1 LRKQTIGLIA
11 VAALA
16 GAMGG
21 ALISPAPVGA
31 VAREMIQLQ
40 ESVTQVLT
48 NQQTIQTQ
56 ITQNA
61 AVEKTLLDQMTGTIN
76 SFNSNMATLQKSVQD
91 LQATS
96 GSRLDSMGT
105 QVQGLSDN
113 VSDLQA
119 RIGKLDQKLAD
130 AQNTL
135 QSIDARLAGGAPAGT
150 AEPGTPGAPGN
161 DAAPTPSTSAPPM
174 ASMTNPGAPA
184 MAPAAPSADVLY
196 SNGLLDLTGRQYT
209 LATQE
214 FNDYLKYYGTT
225 DLASNAQFYLGEIAY
240 SQGKF
245 QDAVTA
251 YSKVIENYPKSFKLA
266 PAHLKKGLA
275 LLELNQKTNAERELR
290 AVVRLFPGTDE
301 ERRARAKLK
310 ELGAPVA

>member
-1 LRKQTIGLIA
+1 MALIGAA
-11 VAALA
+11 VLA
-16 GAMGG
+16 GAAGG
-21 ALISPAPVGA
+21 ALLSPAPVSA
-31 VAREMIQLQ
+31 VAREMIELQ
-40 ESVTQVLT
+40 QSVNQVLA

-56 ITQNA
+56 MTQNA
-61 AVEKTLLDQMTGTIN
+61 AVEKTLLDQLATTVN
-76 SFNSNMATLQKSVQD
+76 SFNSNMATLQKSVQEM
-91 LQATS
+91 AAAS

-119 RIGKLDQKLAD
+119 RIGKLDQKLTD

-135 QSIDARLAGGAPAGT
+135 QSIDAKLAGNAPA
-150 AEPGTPGAPGN
+150 AESGAPGGESTTPGSG
-161 DAAPTPSTSAPPM
+161 APTSATPGGNSPS
-174 ASMTNPGAPA
+174 A
-184 MAPAAPSADVLY
+184 MAPNAPSADVLY
-196 SNGLLDLTGRQYT
+196 SNGLRDLTGKRYD

-214 FNDYLKYYGTT
+214 FNDYLKYYATT

-245 QDAVTA
+245 QVAVDA

-266 PAHLKKGLA
+266 PAHLKKALS
-275 LLELNQKTNAERELR
+275 LLELNQKTNAEREFR